1 MLYLWVDLIFML
13 IIILISS
20 QLFTNALEHL
30 GEKIGISTGITGSI
44 FAAVATAL
52 PEASV
57 PIIALVAGTADKAA
71 NQEISVGAIL
81 GAPLM
86 ISTLSIF
93 IMTISV
99 IKQRGIRGRIC
110 PEKTGFVR
118 DLNFFIMAFFLSA
131 LAMYVPLEPIYFRT
145 GISLILI
152 GTYIIYIVFT
162 CLASKELVANGH
174 GVRPEEP
181 IMLTKIGFKKNAVTI
196 YIQLLLAL
204 VLLLCGAKGFINGV
218 ENISKSLH
226 FSVLLLSLLII
237 PFATE
242 LPEKVNSIFWVRKN
256 KDTLGFGNLT
266 GAMVFQ
272 GTLLPALGILLTP
285 WQPSRIVQAGIFITF
300 AAAIWLRLN
309 ASSTGLRIKMLMVNG
324 ALYLLY
330 LYLVLIQ

>member
-1 MLYLWVDLIFML
+1 MINLWMHLIFML
-13 IIILISS
+13 LIILISS
-20 QLFTNALEHL
+20 QLFTNALEHF
-30 GEKIGISTGITGSI
+30 GEKIGISAGITGSI
-44 FAAVATAL
+44 FAAIATAL

-57 PIIALVAGTADKAA
+57 PIIALIAGTPDKIV
-71 NQEISVGAIL
+71 NEEISVGAIL

-93 IMTISV
+93 IMAISV
-99 IKQRGIRGRIC
+99 IKQRGIKGRIN
-110 PEKTGFVR
+110 PEQTGFVR
-118 DLNFFIMAFFLSA
+118 DLNFFLMAFFLAA
-131 LAMYVPLEPIYFRT
+131 LAMYLPLEPIYFRT
-145 GISLILI
+145 GISLLLI
-152 GTYIIYIVFT
+152 GIYLVYIVFT
-162 CLASKELVANGH
+162 CMASKNLVAHGH

-181 IMLTKIGFKKNAVTI
+181 IMLTRIGFKKNTLTI
-196 YIQLLLAL
+196 YLQLLFGL
-204 VLLLCGAKGFINGV
+204 VLLLFGAKGFIDGV

-226 FSVLLLSLLII
+226 FSALLLSLLII

-285 WQPSRIVQAGIFITF
+285 WQPNKIVEAGIFITF

-309 ASSTGLRIKMLMVNG
+309 ASGAGLRIKALMVNG
-324 ALYLLY
+324 VLYLLY
-330 LYLVLIQ
+330 LYLVLVK